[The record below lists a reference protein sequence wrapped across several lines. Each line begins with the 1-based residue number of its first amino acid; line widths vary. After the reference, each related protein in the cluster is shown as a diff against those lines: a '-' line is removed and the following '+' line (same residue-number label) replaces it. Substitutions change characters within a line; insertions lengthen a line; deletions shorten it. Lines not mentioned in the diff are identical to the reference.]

1 MAFPGAERDI
11 MLVRAA
17 VVSLALQSL
26 IGRLVSNGTLDKAD
40 LVAMREIGSE
50 LAAGLQAHG
59 GTGAQ
64 IAGARLEGEMAA
76 WWDVADAMCDPCLA
90 ARKC

>member
-1 MAFPGAERDI
+1 MASPGAELEA
-11 MLVRAA
+11 MLVRTT
-17 VVSLALQSL
+17 VVSLALQTL

-40 LVAMREIGSE
+40 LAAMRETGLE
-50 LAAGLQAHG
+50 LAADLQAYG

-76 WWDVADAMCDPCLA
+76 WWDVADAMDDP
-90 ARKC
+90 

>member
-1 MAFPGAERDI
+1 MAFPGAELNT
-11 MLVRAA
+11 MLVRTA
-17 VVSLALQSL
+17 VVSLALQTL

-40 LVAMREIGSE
+40 LAAMRGIGSE

-64 IAGARLEGEMAA
+64 IAGTRLEGELAA
-76 WWDVADAMCDPCLA
+76 WWDVADAMGDPQI
-90 ARKC
+90 

>member
-1 MAFPGAERDI
+1 MAFPGAELDS
-11 MLVRAA
+11 MLVRAT

-40 LVAMREIGSE
+40 LMAMREIGSQ
-50 LAAGLQAHG
+50 LAAGLQAHS

-64 IAGARLEGEMAA
+64 IAGARLEDEMAA
-76 WWDVADAMCDPCLA
+76 WWDVADAMSNP
-90 ARKC
+90 

>member
-1 MAFPGAERDI
+1 MVFPGAELDA
-11 MLVRAA
+11 MLVRTT
-17 VVSLALQSL
+17 VVSLALQTL

-40 LVAMREIGSE
+40 LMAMRKTGSE
-50 LAAGLQAHG
+50 LAADLQAHG

-76 WWDVADAMCDPCLA
+76 WWDVTDAMDDP
-90 ARKC
+90 